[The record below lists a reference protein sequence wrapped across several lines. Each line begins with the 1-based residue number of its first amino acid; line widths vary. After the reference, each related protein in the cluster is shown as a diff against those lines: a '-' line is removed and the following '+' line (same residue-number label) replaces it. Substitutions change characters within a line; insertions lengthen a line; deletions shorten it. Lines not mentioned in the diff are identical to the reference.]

1 MSDKRIAIF
10 PTRMN
15 KTIIET
21 KLKSAEK
28 GHSLLKKKSDAL
40 QARFRQLQKV
50 LDEKKRVAETFI
62 NNCYDSLA
70 HSEYLGAS
78 VSTYI
83 NACKKKPIFIDTS
96 VEQVSGVSIP
106 NFKVIQH
113 DKAPVISYGKTGQ
126 SLMKC
131 RDQFI
136 TALNLLVEL
145 CMLQNSFRGLNE
157 VFQST
162 NRKINSLE
170 FLMIPK
176 LKNTLSYI
184 FSELD
189 ENERE
194 EFFRLKKVQ
203 NVKKRMENSK

>member
-1 MSDKRIAIF
+1 IF

-28 GHSLLKKKSDAL
+28 GHNLLKKKSDAL

-50 LDEKKRVAETFI
+50 LQDKKKTAEAFV
-62 NNCYDSLA
+62 NKSYNDLA
-70 HSEYLGAS
+70 HAEYLGAS

-83 NACKKKPIFIDTS
+83 NACRKKPMFIDTS
-96 VEQVSGVSIP
+96 VEQVSGVSLP
-106 NFKVIQH
+106 SFRVIQH
-113 DKAPVISYGKTGQ
+113 DKGPVISYGKTGQ
-126 SLMKC
+126 ALMKC

-136 TALNLLVEL
+136 TSLHLLVEL
-145 CMLQNSFRGLNE
+145 CMLQNSFKGLNE

-176 LKNTLSYI
+176 LRNTLSYI
-184 FSELD
+184 FSE
-189 ENERE
+189 
-194 EFFRLKKVQ
+194 
-203 NVKKRMENSK
+203 